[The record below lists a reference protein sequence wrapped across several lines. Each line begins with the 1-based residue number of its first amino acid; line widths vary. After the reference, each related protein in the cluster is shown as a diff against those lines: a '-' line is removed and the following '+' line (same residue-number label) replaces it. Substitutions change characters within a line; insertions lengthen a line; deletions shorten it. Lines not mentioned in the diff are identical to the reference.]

1 MIEGADRPEQLAAG
15 RAERILSRFADMSGA
30 EDAAHQASAGIDWL
44 MQHEGLALSLAE
56 QRALLEAVLARLD
69 AAPVEAVASPQSAT
83 WRRAAT
89 AGQRVAELAQAV
101 MPTVIDQIDFRGLGV
116 MSDAQQREEIR
127 RIVRQASVDQRLEV
141 NGRELIE
148 LIDYVG
154 NDLLGYG
161 PLDPLLADDSISDI
175 MVNGA
180 ERIYVERQGL
190 IELTGLRFRDNAHVL
205 NVAVRIVSAAG
216 RRVDETQPLVD
227 ARLADGSRANV
238 IVPPLAID
246 GPVITIRKFPNDEI
260 TLRDLVRRRTLSLPM
275 ASFLELVARL
285 RLNVVISGG
294 TGAGKT
300 TLLNAMSRAIPATER
315 IITIEDAAE
324 LRLQQPHVVRLETRP
339 PSIEGAGE
347 VTMRNLLRNALRMRP
362 DRIIIGEV
370 RSDEIIEL
378 LQAMNTGHDGSMSTL
393 HANNPR
399 EAITRM
405 ENMVAMSG
413 VKLSSDFVR
422 GQLKDAIHLIV
433 QIARMQDG
441 VRRVTSISEI
451 VGIEGDAVTMQEI
464 FAFRQET
471 TTARQGVVGSFQ
483 NMGVRPA
490 FARRAA
496 EFGLLPE
503 LERILTT
510 EG

>member
-1 MIEGADRPEQLAAG
+1 MIAGASKPDLRLTDW
-15 RAERILSRFADMSGA
+15 AERILLRFPEIAAAD
-30 EDAAHQASAGIDWL
+30 DPAHAASAGIDWL
-44 MQHEGLALSLAE
+44 MQADMLPLSLAE
-56 QRALLEAVLARLD
+56 QRNLLDTVLARVDD
-69 AAPVEAVASPQSAT
+69 APLVASAPLAAWQRTTTTGDRLAT
-83 WRRAAT
+83 
-89 AGQRVAELAQAV
+89 LAQALMPAV
-101 MPTVIDQIDFRGLGV
+101 MEQIDFRALGL
-116 MSDAQQREEIR
+116 MSDAQQREDVR
-127 RIVRQASVDQRLEV
+127 RIVRQASVDQRLEI
-141 NGRELIE
+141 NGRELVE
-148 LIDYVG
+148 LIDYIG
-154 NDLLGYG
+154 NDLLGFG
-161 PLDPLLADDSISDI
+161 PLDPLLADDGISDI

-180 ERIYVERQGL
+180 ERIYVERQGR
-190 IELTGLRFRDNAHVL
+190 IELTGLRFRDNGHVQ

-227 ARLADGSRANV
+227 ARLADGSRVNV

-246 GPVITIRKFPNDEI
+246 GPVITIRKFPKDEI
-260 TLRDLVRRRTLSLPM
+260 TLRELVRSRTLSLQM
-275 ASFLELVARL
+275 AGFLELVARL

-300 TLLNAMSRAIPATER
+300 TLLNAMSRAIPVTER

-362 DRIIIGEV
+362 DRIVIGEV
-370 RSDEIIEL
+370 RSEEIIDL

-393 HANNPR
+393 HANTPR

-413 VKLSSDFVR
+413 VKLAADFVR
-422 GQLKDAIHLIV
+422 GQLKDAIHLII

-441 VRRVTSISEI
+441 VRRITSISEL
-451 VGIEGDAVTMQEI
+451 VGIEGDTVTLQEL

-471 TTARQGVVGSFQ
+471 VSARQGVVGSFVTT
-483 NMGVRPA
+483 GVRPA

-496 EFGLLPE
+496 ESGLLPE
-503 LERILTT
+503 LERLLAA